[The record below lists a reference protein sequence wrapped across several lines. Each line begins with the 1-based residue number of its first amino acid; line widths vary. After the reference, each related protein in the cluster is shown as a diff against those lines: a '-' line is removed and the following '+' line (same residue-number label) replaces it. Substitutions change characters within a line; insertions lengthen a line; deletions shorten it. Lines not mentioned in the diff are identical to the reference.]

1 MTFFNRQVS
10 GRTLLIMTAA
20 VAALSAPA
28 SAQQKGTFTDK
39 RDGKAYKTAVIGGKK
54 WMAENL
60 SVKTG
65 TSWCYGNDESNCKKY
80 GRLYAWSTAAK
91 MACPDGWHLPTR
103 DEWGAL
109 AKATGGTGAYG
120 ADGTA
125 GTKLKSA
132 TVWDA
137 AGSGTDQFGFSALPA
152 GLRFPKGN
160 FSSAG
165 FETAGSAGNFSN
177 STWWTVTQT
186 ANGNVYAR
194 GVSSYEKNLGEFEE
208 EKDKGFSVRCVEG
221 EATESVI
228 DIQPKKPK
236 PSGGGDGKLLACIA
250 DENGDCVTKFEYDK
264 QNRIVLIY
272 NGADGTRIAYAD
284 NLITAGDKKFVIKGN
299 TVTVDK
305 ETLTIDKNG
314 YIVRSKDGGSEGCSD
329 SDPNVSVPY
338 HAEYQYKDGNLTAI
352 SDNGGDC
359 EILVGSRTDYE
370 YDNRKSPFSNCK
382 TPKWLLQYLFRRHP
396 VYAPYYVSEN
406 NVKKV
411 DYGADSF
418 MIIDHKYE
426 YDGDG
431 FPTKRTEG
439 CGEGSLSCDP
449 GPPTRYIY
457 R

>member
-1 MTFFNRQVS
+1 MAFFNRQVRV
-10 GRTLLIMTAA
+10 RTLSMLATA
-20 VAALSAPA
+20 VAILSVTA

-39 RDGKAYKTAVIGGKK
+39 RDGKAYKTVTIGGKK

-65 TSWCYGNDESNCKKY
+65 TSWCYGDQESNCKKY

-109 AKATGGTGAYG
+109 AKAAGGSGPYG
-120 ADGTA
+120 DGGEA
-125 GTKLKSA
+125 GMKLKS
-132 TVWDA
+132 TTDWKD
-137 AGSGTDQFGFSALPA
+137 GDGTDQFGFAALPGGSRDGDGDFKKA
-152 GLRFPKGN
+152 GLEGY
-160 FSSAG
+160 
-165 FETAGSAGNFSN
+165 
-177 STWWTVTQT
+177 WWTVSQ
-186 ANGNVYAR
+186 N
-194 GVSSYEKNLGEFEE
+194 
-208 EKDKGFSVRCVEG
+208 DKGDAYNRGMYSNYTHVFEYVSGKHYGYSVRCVEG

-228 DIQPKKPK
+228 DVKPKQPKT
-236 PSGGGDGKLLACIA
+236 SGGGDGKLLACIA
-250 DENGDCVTKFEYDK
+250 DESGDCVTKFEYDK
-264 QNRIVLIY
+264 QNRIVLMY

-284 NLITAGDKKFVIKGN
+284 NLITVGDKKFVIKGN

-338 HAEYQYKDGNLTAI
+338 HAEYQYKDGNLTVI

-396 VYAPYYVSEN
+396 VYAPYYASEN

-411 DYGADSF
+411 DYGPDTF